1 MANDRYARY
10 GAASGVVATV
20 LLLVGFGI
28 GLQDVPDL
36 DAAAPDWSAYVADN
50 QSQIQFGAT
59 LAAIG
64 IFFLVWFLGSLRT
77 ALRVAEGGTGRL
89 TSIAY
94 AGGIVGAAA
103 LVVTLTAVEAAAFR
117 ADANADVVRGL
128 FDLSVVSGAPAM
140 GGAAALFTATAIVGY
155 RYRPFPAFVA
165 GFAALAAVAQP
176 LALGAGVADSGAWSG
191 EGALGLWLPFGTFAL
206 ATIALSVALTRRPT
220 VASRAVP
227 AQ

>member
-10 GAASGVVATV
+10 GAASGIVATV
-20 LLLVGFGI
+20 LLLVGFGL

-50 QSQIQFGAT
+50 QGQIQFGAT

-64 IFFLVWFLGSLRT
+64 IFFLIWFLGTLRT
-77 ALRVAEGGTGRL
+77 ALRVAEGGAARL
-89 TSIAY
+89 TAIAY
-94 AGGIVGAAA
+94 AGGIVGTAA
-103 LVVTLTAVEAAAFR
+103 LVLTLSAIEGAAFR
-117 ADANADVVRGL
+117 DDANADVVRGL

-140 GGAAALFTATAIVGY
+140 GGVAALFAATAIIGY

-191 EGALGLWLPFGTFAL
+191 EGAIGLWLPFGTFAL
-206 ATIALSVALTRRPT
+206 ATIALSVALM
-220 VASRAVP
+220 RAPGGAARAAP